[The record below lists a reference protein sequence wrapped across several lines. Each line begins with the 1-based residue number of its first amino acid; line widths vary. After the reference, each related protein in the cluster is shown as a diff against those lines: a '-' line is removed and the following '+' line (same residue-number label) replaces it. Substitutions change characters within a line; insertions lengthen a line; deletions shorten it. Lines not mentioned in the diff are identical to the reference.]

1 MRLWKMSYTSTASWP
16 EDMASGGLQEICRK
30 SQYYNAL
37 HEISGIVTFHRGR
50 LAQVLEG
57 PEDALRKLMQRI
69 IADPRHHSVAVISDG
84 PITQRRH
91 GGLAMAF
98 CDPKAFVS
106 DQLSDVLEQT
116 AEITRAMKATW
127 H

>member
-1 MRLWKMSYTSTASWP
+1 MRLWKISYTSTAAQP
-16 EDMASGGLQEICRK
+16 EDMACGGLQEICRK

-37 HEISGIVTFHRGR
+37 HEITGIITFHCGR
-50 LAQVLEG
+50 FAQVLEG
-57 PEDALRKLMQRI
+57 PEDALRSLMRRI

-84 PITQRRH
+84 PITERRYASF
-91 GGLAMAF
+91 AMAYRE
-98 CDPKAFVS
+98 PKVFVT

-116 AEITRAMKATW
+116 AEITAAMKATW